1 MASRINPTEEE
12 RKHRCS
18 QYLGGK
24 ESIVEKKHCRYFVQS
39 QYFESYALRI
49 PRVLAVFQGSV
60 PRILLE
66 LFHAFRGS
74 LLLLCILTVH
84 AVGAGSMYWPYFV
97 RWYCSYCASTRG
109 TKILPTCPAYSQVS
123 SSMHTGAVCDGVYQ
137 HSLRPIFQ
145 ARHLH
150 TTWNSATGTEK
161 TSVGTISP
169 RAFRRRV
176 VRYVTLLALAPS
188 LLVLAVE

>member
-1 MASRINPTEEE
+1 M
-12 RKHRCS
+12 
-18 QYLGGK
+18 
-24 ESIVEKKHCRYFVQS
+24 QS

-49 PRVLAVFQGSV
+49 PRVLAVFRGSV

-84 AVGAGSMYWPYFV
+84 TSIWGFVLLAVGAGSMHSPYFV

-123 SSMHTGAVCDGVYQ
+123 SSMHTGAVCDGVCQ

-150 TTWNSATGTEK
+150 TTWNSATGTET